1 MILLMVLHALIIFCT
16 FDQAKRYVQK
26 SNFIQSE
33 MKALL
38 QRALTFLFRHTF
50 PFKIFEKAKDEWQ
63 TTELR
68 KRCEADD
75 SVQFFQETSIF
86 NQRERSRIQ
95 IGEGSCVRGE
105 ILLFNYGKQ
114 ITLGKHVYIGGG
126 TRIWAGSTIH
136 IGDNVLIAHNCNI
149 IGSNSHEMDAKKR
162 SSSYQKL
169 LKEGHPRENPGV
181 VVGEISIG
189 DYAWISFNVTI
200 LKNVSIG
207 EGAIVAS
214 DSLVLEDVPPYTLV
228 GGSPAKVIKKLK
240 EAE

>member
-1 MILLMVLHALIIFCT
+1 
-16 FDQAKRYVQK
+16 
-26 SNFIQSE
+26 
-33 MKALL
+33 MKALF

-50 PFKIFEKAKDEWQ
+50 PFKTFEKARTEWQ

-68 KRCEADD
+68 KLCVADE

-86 NQRERSRIQ
+86 NQGERSRIQ

-114 ITLGKHVYIGGG
+114 INIGKHVYVGAG
-126 TRIWAGSTIH
+126 TRIWAGSKIQ

-149 IGSNSHEMDAKKR
+149 IGSNSHEMDASKR
-162 SSSYQKL
+162 SSSYKKL
-169 LKEGHPRENPGV
+169 VKEGHPWENPGV
-181 VVGEISIG
+181 DVGEINIG

-207 EGAIVAS
+207 DGSIVAS

-240 EAE
+240 ETE